1 MTKTMLDM
9 VLLIEGILGVCRT
22 YCRQKKTKKI
32 IITLHLSLLVVL
44 HTVLFFLQVYH
55 LLPDNDYNQL
65 NIIHCGFATSAYL
78 TYMSAV
84 ITAIWYD
91 KAYTS
96 YDESINRLFKKFKDE
111 KKLSDADKK
120 AYWVFLF
127 MIILAISF
135 AGFRSVE
142 LNTLIPRAHPLAKA
156 YIIMSLC
163 VLRVTIVFEYLMFFI
178 ANMTLITFCKYQ
190 NSLIS
195 AAQKRLKF
203 DVKCDIKKEEIQDW
217 VDQYRDLVNC
227 CQMVTKF
234 CGGQKEVVVDYGKTS
249 FIVFG
254 YILVMMTPL
263 FAGQMLN
270 SQGIKYHRM
279 LARLYNTITIDK
291 AEAEGKLVKDFI
303 RLLKK
308 NPIQI
313 HLVCGVPVG
322 MCLLPITLSLFINYV
337 IILLQFN
344 HII

>member
-1 MTKTMLDM
+1 MLDM

-44 HTVLFFLQVYH
+44 HTVLFLVQVYH
-55 LLPDNDYNQL
+55 LLPDNEYNQL

-135 AGFRSVE
+135 AGFRSIE

-156 YIIMSLC
+156 SIIMSLC

-234 CGGQKEVVVDYGKTS
+234 CGGQVCIPERCFFYTIRRFIMPINIIQS
-249 FIVFG
+249 FIFLFQFLFS
-254 YILVMMTPL
+254 LVASMVHYVLMTYQ
-263 FAGQMLN
+263 FFYM
-270 SQGIKYHRM
+270 
-279 LARLYNTITIDK
+279 K
-291 AEAEGKLVKDFI
+291 AINVSI
-303 RLLKK
+303 LLKK
-308 NPIQI
+308 
-313 HLVCGVPVG
+313 L
-322 MCLLPITLSLFINYV
+322 CLKNNTLFCSDFHFV
-337 IILLQFN
+337 
-344 HII
+344 